1 MARASLVT
9 RHKERNMPAETNVL
23 LTVLIYLAAMVL
35 VVPVAKRFGL
45 GVVLG
50 YLLAGLAIGPFGL
63 GLSKSDS
70 SIALLAELGI
80 VLMLFTIGLEL
91 DIKRLWAMRLRVF
104 GFGAAQVALCGL
116 ALAVGVYAL
125 GLTPTAALIL
135 GLTLALSSTA
145 VAVQLMNDRNLMGSS
160 VGQGSFG
167 ILLFQDMAAI
177 PILIAISLLFPSEGA
192 KGFQPLLALAAV
204 VGVVLAGRFAVG
216 YVLGWVAKNGSR
228 ELFVGAALLMVIAVM
243 ELMTFVGVSAGLGAF
258 IAGVMLASS
267 EYRHELEADLEPFKG
282 LFLGLFFITIGA
294 AIDLNLLRA
303 HWPQIV
309 ALLALYLVLKFA
321 LLYGLAVLF
330 RMQGGNRISFMTILG
345 QGSEFAFVVTSLAM
359 SGKMISAD
367 QGAWVNLIV
376 ALSMAVSPLLMK
388 AQDWA
393 QAKWFRTAGPEREAD
408 KDMHQSGV
416 IIAGF
421 GRYGQI
427 VGRLLLSNGIVS
439 TVLDHDSEHI
449 DSMRQFGFKIFYGD
463 ATRLDLLEVAGA
475 HKAKVLVIAVDGK
488 DDITQIA
495 ELAKKHFPH
504 LHVVARAKDVPHMYE
519 LMKLGVSL
527 AQREL
532 FESALSSGRH
542 ALELLGHGRYE
553 AKEMTDRFRHTN
565 IEQVTRFA
573 KLRDETERKDFI
585 QALRESRE
593 ELERQLREQAK
604 QPQARNDWQDAKA
617 RAERE

>member
-1 MARASLVT
+1 M
-9 RHKERNMPAETNVL
+9 HAETNIL

-35 VVPVAKRFGL
+35 VVPLAKRLGL

-104 GFGAAQVALCGL
+104 GFGAAQVVLCGVVL
-116 ALAVGVYAL
+116 AAGVYAM
-125 GLTPTAALIL
+125 GLAPTAALIM

-267 EYRHELEADLEPFKG
+267 AYRHELEADLEPFKG

-303 HWPQIV
+303 HWPQIL
-309 ALLALYLVLKFA
+309 ALLALYLALKFA

-330 RMQGGNRISFMTILG
+330 RMQGGSRITFMTILG

-388 AQDWA
+388 AQDMA
-393 QAKWFRTAGPEREAD
+393 QAKWFRGGGPQREAD

-421 GRYGQI
+421 GRFGQI

-475 HKAKVLVIAVDGK
+475 HKAKVLVIAVDNK
-488 DDITQIA
+488 EDITQIS

-504 LHVVARAKDVPHMYE
+504 LHVVARARDVPHMYE

-532 FESALSSGRH
+532 FDSALGAGRH

-573 KLRDETERKDFI
+573 KLRDESERKDFI

-604 QPQARNDWQDAKA
+604 QPELRYDWQDAKA
-617 RAERE
+617 RAKSE

>member
-1 MARASLVT
+1 M
-9 RHKERNMPAETNVL
+9 HAETNIL

-35 VVPVAKRFGL
+35 VVPVAKRLGL

-63 GLSKSDS
+63 KLSSSDS

-104 GFGAAQVALCGL
+104 GFGAAQVALCGVVL
-116 ALAVGVYAL
+116 AGGVYAFGL
-125 GLTPTAALIL
+125 GATAALIL

-145 VAVQLMNDRNLMGSS
+145 VAVQIMNDRNLMGSS

-204 VGVVLAGRFAVG
+204 VGVVLAGRFVVG

-267 EYRHELEADLEPFKG
+267 AYRHELEADLEPFKG

-294 AIDLNLLRA
+294 AMDLNLLRA
-303 HWPQIV
+303 HWPQILG
-309 ALLALYLVLKFA
+309 LLALYLAVKFA
-321 LLYGLAVLF
+321 LLYGLAMLF
-330 RMQGGNRISFMTILG
+330 RMKGGSRISFMTILG

-359 SGKMISAD
+359 AGKMVSAD
-367 QGAWVNLIV
+367 QGAWINLIV

-388 AQDWA
+388 AQDLA
-393 QAKWFRTAGPEREAD
+393 QAKWFQGGGPKREAD

-421 GRYGQI
+421 GRFGQI

-439 TVLDHDSEHI
+439 TVLDHDSEQI
-449 DSMRQFGFKIFYGD
+449 DSMREFGFQIFYGD

-475 HKAKVLVIAVDGK
+475 HKAKVLVIAVDNK
-488 DDITQIA
+488 EDITAIA

-532 FESALSSGRH
+532 YESALSSGRH

-553 AKEMTDRFRHTN
+553 AKEMADRFRHTN

-573 KLRDETERKDFI
+573 KLREESERKDFI
-585 QALRESRE
+585 AALRESRE

-604 QPQARNDWQDAKA
+604 QPQARSDWQDAKA
-617 RAERE
+617 RAKTE